1 MDEAAASDSN
11 RSRIAREELKAD
23 LEGSSPPKPLK
34 VPPPTFWPFI
44 TAVGTAICFWGAVLN
59 LLVVGVGVC
68 VFVIGMGGLVGDW
81 VREHNEST

>member
-1 MDEAAASDSN
+1 MDEAAAS
-11 RSRIAREELKAD
+11 EAD
-23 LEGSSPPKPLK
+23 VSKIGSAQPEPDPVGSSPPRPLK

-81 VREHNEST
+81 VREHNESI